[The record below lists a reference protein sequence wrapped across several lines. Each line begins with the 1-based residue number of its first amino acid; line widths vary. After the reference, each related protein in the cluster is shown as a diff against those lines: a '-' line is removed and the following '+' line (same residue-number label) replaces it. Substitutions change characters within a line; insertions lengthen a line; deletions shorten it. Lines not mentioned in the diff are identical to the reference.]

1 MMKASH
7 KKKCCKRK
15 EIMTLIES
23 VLIIGS
29 VIGALIST
37 LCYNIR
43 RSRCTTVN
51 MGCVSCSRE
60 LMTEKELKNDVL
72 NNQMM
77 TRSYSET
84 TNNTPKFKRSNSDN
98 LNMNLTAT

>member
-1 MMKASH
+1 
-7 KKKCCKRK
+7 
-15 EIMTLIES
+15 MTLIES

-29 VIGALIST
+29 VVGALIST

-60 LMTEKELKNDVL
+60 LMTERELKNDVL
-72 NNQMM
+72 NNQMMTNNM

-84 TNNTPKFKRSNSDN
+84 TNNTPKFNRSNSDN
-98 LNMNLTAT
+98 LNMNFTAT

>member
-1 MMKASH
+1 
-7 KKKCCKRK
+7 
-15 EIMTLIES
+15 
-23 VLIIGS
+23 
-29 VIGALIST
+29 
-37 LCYNIR
+37 
-43 RSRCTTVN
+43 

-84 TNNTPKFKRSNSDN
+84 TPKFNKSES
-98 LNMNLTAT
+98 MNLTAT

>member
-1 MMKASH
+1 
-7 KKKCCKRK
+7 
-15 EIMTLIES
+15 MTLIES

-43 RSRCTTVN
+43 RSRCTSVN

-60 LMTEKELKNDVL
+60 LMTEKELKMDVL
-72 NNQMM
+72 NNQMMTNNM

-84 TNNTPKFKRSNSDN
+84 TNNTPKFNRSNSDTPKT
-98 LNMNLTAT
+98 NLTAT

>member
-1 MMKASH
+1 
-7 KKKCCKRK
+7 
-15 EIMTLIES
+15 MTLIES

-29 VIGALIST
+29 VVGALIST

-60 LMTEKELKNDVL
+60 LMTEKELKNDIL

-84 TNNTPKFKRSNSDN
+84 TNNNTPKFNKNES
-98 LNMNLTAT
+98 MNLTAT

>member
-1 MMKASH
+1 
-7 KKKCCKRK
+7 
-15 EIMTLIES
+15 MTLIES

-77 TRSYSET
+77 TN
-84 TNNTPKFKRSNSDN
+84 NNTPRFNKSES
-98 LNMNLTAT
+98 MNLTAT

>member
-1 MMKASH
+1 
-7 KKKCCKRK
+7 
-15 EIMTLIES
+15 MTLIES

-29 VIGALIST
+29 VVGALIST

-84 TNNTPKFKRSNSDN
+84 TNNNTPKFNKSES
-98 LNMNLTAT
+98 MNLTAT

>member
-1 MMKASH
+1 
-7 KKKCCKRK
+7 
-15 EIMTLIES
+15 
-23 VLIIGS
+23 
-29 VIGALIST
+29 
-37 LCYNIR
+37 
-43 RSRCTTVN
+43 

-84 TNNTPKFKRSNSDN
+84 TNNTPKFNRSNSDN

>member
-1 MMKASH
+1 
-7 KKKCCKRK
+7 
-15 EIMTLIES
+15 
-23 VLIIGS
+23 
-29 VIGALIST
+29 
-37 LCYNIR
+37 
-43 RSRCTTVN
+43 

-77 TRSYSET
+77 TNNMTRSYSET
-84 TNNTPKFKRSNSDN
+84 TNNTPKFNRSNSDN